1 MSVISITR
9 PGRRRLARAGG
20 RLIWIA
26 GLAAVLAG
34 VSYKLGVIPAL
45 LALAGLLAVPL
56 LLNNPRAAF
65 ITWITVIVIAENTD
79 DWNVSIFTKLYAKTP
94 VVYFSISFLLLLVA
108 CGAVLLDAARPQV
121 RGRLPGVFVPALVLL
136 AIAITFGFA
145 TGALGPGIPKSAVL
159 TAVED
164 YGTLLLPPL
173 IVVNAVR
180 TRGELRRLLGYFA
193 ALTVVKSLAGIA
205 GVVGGLTADQVGL
218 GRLSYLAPAI
228 NWMEMVYLLAVVAA
242 PLSGIRVP
250 RWMLWSAPL
259 VLASFVLGQ
268 RRSFWLAAV
277 FVLILVVVIAS
288 RRTSRRLLLPAAG
301 LTVVIVY
308 LAAAT
313 GLTGGVQGTI
323 VTRATSL
330 TPTKVTTN
338 KEDRYRLA
346 ELHNVWPAIK
356 RQPLEGLGIGVPWP
370 ERAPLPFEYP
380 FNHYFTHFAVLYWWM
395 TCGLIGLAAYVL
407 LMGTTMFVGLRL
419 WWQAREPFER
429 LAALVFGLGAVALA
443 IVELTTTIVPADPRG
458 TAVFATAVG
467 ILAVIY
473 QLNREQTP
481 APSLS
486 GAFDGFGEIQS

>member
-1 MSVISITR
+1 MSVTSITR
-9 PGRRRLARAGG
+9 PGRRSLARAGG

-34 VSYKLGVIPAL
+34 VAYKLGVIPAL

-56 LLNNPRAAF
+56 LLNNPRVAF
-65 ITWITVIVIAENTD
+65 TTWITVIVIAENTD

-108 CGAVLLDAARPQV
+108 CGAVLLDVARPQV
-121 RGRLPGVFVPALVLL
+121 RGRLPGVFLPALVLL
-136 AIAITFGFA
+136 TIAIAFGFA

-159 TAVED
+159 SAVED
-164 YGTLLLPPL
+164 YGNLLLPPL

-193 ALTVVKSLAGIA
+193 ALTILKSLAGIA
-205 GVVGGLTADQVGL
+205 GVIGGFTADQVGL
-218 GRLSYLAPAI
+218 GRLSYLAPAT
-228 NWMEMVYLLAVVAA
+228 NWMEMVFLLAVVAA

-288 RRTSRRLLLPAAG
+288 RRTSRRLLLPIAG
-301 LTVVIVY
+301 LTVLIVY

-313 GLTGGVQGTI
+313 GVTGGVQGTI

-370 ERAPLPFEYP
+370 ERAPLPFD
-380 FNHYFTHFAVLYWWM
+380 HYFTHFAGLYWWM

-407 LMGTTMFVGLRL
+407 LMGTTMVTGLRL

-429 LAALVFGLGAVALA
+429 LAALVIGLGTMALV
-443 IVELTTTIVPADPRG
+443 IVELTTTVIPADPRG
-458 TAVFATAVG
+458 TAVFATAIGV
-467 ILAVIY
+467 LAVID
-473 QLNREQTP
+473 QLTRERAQ
-481 APSLS
+481 APSFF
-486 GAFDGFGEIQS
+486 GVFAGFDEIQS